1 VVKEMESNFQKNE
14 IKLPL
19 QLTGAKFKYSCRL
32 DKPVKNKD
40 DYIEEL
46 EMRYEQSVDIWHVT
60 CEQIFGVKGYI
71 VQLSKLKN
79 NIRHLETE
87 NKMMKKYID
96 KAQSM
101 TNYDLKKIYG

>member
-1 VVKEMESNFQKNE
+1 MESNFQKNE

-32 DKPVKNKD
+32 DKPVKTKD

-46 EMRYEQSVDIWHVT
+46 EMMYEQSVDIWHVT
-60 CEQIFGVKGYI
+60 CEEIWGGEGYI
-71 VQLSKLKN
+71 VQLTKLKN